1 MAIRKKKTRT
11 RTTLERLEREIPSSL
26 REYSQQVQRLLASL
40 EKNIDKLTVVARR
53 EATKLL
59 REASYRLGE
68 LETRGESAW
77 SRLTEQYRRD
87 AVQLLRRLEKA
98 VTPARRPSP
107 RTKAGK
113 KRTRSASAE

>member
-1 MAIRKKKTRT
+1 MATRKKKTVT
-11 RTTLERLEREIPSSL
+11 RTTLERLEREIPASL
-26 REYSQQVQRLLASL
+26 REYSQQVQRLLARL
-40 EKNIDKLTVVARR
+40 ESNIDKVTAAARR

-77 SRLTEQYRRD
+77 GRLTDQYRRD

-98 VTPARRPSP
+98 VAPPSRSRKKAATKAT
-107 RTKAGK
+107 RTKPVQ
-113 KRTRSASAE
+113 